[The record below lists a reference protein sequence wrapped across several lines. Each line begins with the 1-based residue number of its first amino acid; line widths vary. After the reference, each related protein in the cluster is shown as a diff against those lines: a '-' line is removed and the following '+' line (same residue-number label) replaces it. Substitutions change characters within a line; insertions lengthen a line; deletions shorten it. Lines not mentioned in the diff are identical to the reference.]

1 MKSTH
6 WLPIYGALLLTY
18 FVENKGQRKVWG
30 KSYWKSQRGSL
41 FRTDTKQPLQ
51 TWPSIPAAV
60 SFIPERL
67 NGGYEKWRVAYISW
81 PTRCNCHESSVPA
94 ATLSVAIWPK
104 EARIGANT
112 FCFLN
117 CFSISILLFI
127 QLWNQINFLHVLAQN
142 VKSYQ
147 DTSPGDSSRAI

>member
-67 NGGYEKWRVAYISW
+67 NGGYEKWRAAYISW
-81 PTRCNCHESSVPA
+81 PTSCNCFDWLVPT
-94 ATLSVAIWPK
+94 ATLSVAAWLR
-104 EARIGANT
+104 EAR
-112 FCFLN
+112 FVDYQWWPEQDQQFLFFN
-117 CFSISILLFI
+117 LFLDLRFYSLLSSG
-127 QLWNQINFLHVLAQN
+127 NKVTIN
-142 VKSYQ
+142 
-147 DTSPGDSSRAI
+147 